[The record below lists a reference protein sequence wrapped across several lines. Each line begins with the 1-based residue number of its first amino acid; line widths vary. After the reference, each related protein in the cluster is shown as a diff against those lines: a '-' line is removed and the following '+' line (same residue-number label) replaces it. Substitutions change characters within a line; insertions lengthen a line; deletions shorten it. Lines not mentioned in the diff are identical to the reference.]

1 MKNIFK
7 TLSLLLVFVATLGI
21 ANAQDLSFT
30 QYHNTPLFTNPAM
43 VGSYNSYRAFVNYR
57 SQRIEGDNLSTP
69 MGTFAMPFYANGRRV
84 AGLGLTVLRDDMAKG
99 LINSGAL
106 LAGAYNIA
114 TGSRSVLGIGL
125 QGGYMQSRIDL
136 AGKSTDAQW
145 INGVFNPN
153 APTGEK
159 LSGDVASY
167 ITAGG
172 GLMWYMP
179 DERYRQRVF
188 VGVSG
193 FNLNQP
199 ELKFFSANPTV
210 VARRLV
216 GMAGV
221 RVVKTNQFSLVP
233 NARVVNFSGKTHA
246 NIGTWLRHHMPVQP
260 NGKATDVS
268 VGIWYNTNN
277 VAAFS
282 LEVENQNL
290 VAALSFDLPM
300 SKATNTFTNNGIL
313 ELTLGFK
320 IPHKK
325 GPKDGLESEEGPM
338 AASEEDKKKQAAA
351 DSAFKANLEQQLA
364 KRDSA
369 LKTELTRTVT
379 ENVKK
384 ELSEQI
390 KKETNDIVNSKL
402 SEVDKRI
409 DAYNDRMIRME
420 RNFFKRNIRFELGS
434 KSLSF
439 ESRQILADV
448 IKGMKDN
455 PTFKLELVGHSCDIG
470 EQEGNRRLSFERAEA
485 VKKYLVDNG
494 VEASRIT
501 TRGEGVNNPF
511 APNTSEMNR
520 RLNRRVEFI
529 TSQK

>member
-7 TLSLLLVFVATLGI
+7 TLSLVLACMATLGLV
-21 ANAQDLSFT
+21 NAQDISFT
-30 QYHNTPLFTNPAM
+30 QYHNTPLFTNTAM
-43 VGSYNSYRAFVNYR
+43 VGSYDSYRAFINYR
-57 SQRIEGDNLSTP
+57 SQRVQGDNLTTG
-69 MGTFAMPFYANGRRV
+69 MGTFSMPFYANGRRV
-84 AGLGLTVLRDDMAKG
+84 AGLGVTVLRDDMAKG

-106 LAGAYNIA
+106 LGGAYNIK
-114 TGSRSVLGIGL
+114 TGDRSVLGIGL
-125 QGGYMQSRIDL
+125 QGGYMQSRIDV
-136 AGKSTDAQW
+136 AGKTTDAQW
-145 INGVFNPN
+145 INGIFNPN

-210 VARRLV
+210 VARRIV
-216 GMAGV
+216 GVAGV
-221 RVVKTNQFSLVP
+221 RVFKTQQFSIMP
-233 NARVVNFSGKTHA
+233 NARVVNFSEKTHA
-246 NIGTWLRHHMPVQP
+246 NIGSWFRHHMPMQA
-260 NGKATDVS
+260 NGTATDIS
-268 VGIWYNTNN
+268 VGLWYNTNG
-277 VAAFS
+277 VAAAS
-282 LEVENQNL
+282 IEVENRNL
-290 VAALSFDLPM
+290 IAALSFDLPM
-300 SKATNTFTNNGIL
+300 RKATNTFTNNGIF

-325 GPKDGLESEEGPM
+325 GPKDGLQEAPM
-338 AASEEDKKKQAAA
+338 ADASEEEKKKQAKQ

-369 LKTELTRTVT
+369 MKVELTKTVT
-379 ENVKK
+379 ENVKR

-434 KSLSF
+434 KALSF

-448 IKGMKDN
+448 IKGMRDN
-455 PTFKLELVGHSCDIG
+455 PSLKLELVGHSCDIG

-485 VKKYLVDNG
+485 VKKYLVDSG
-494 VEASRIT
+494 VDANRIT

-529 TSQK
+529 TSEK